1 MRFWDSSAILPLLV
15 EEPTTSGLIDELR
28 IDDELIVW
36 WASRV
41 ECVSAIARLERKGA
55 LTADETA
62 IAIDRLTALAT
73 AWQEVV
79 PGHRLRDIAVRLLRV
94 HPLRAADALQLAAAI
109 TAAEL
114 EPSTLEFLT
123 LDQRLATAATREGF
137 RVRQGDSAVS
147 SVELG

>member
-15 EEPTTSGLIDELR
+15 EEPTTSGLTDELR

-41 ECVSAIARLERKGA
+41 ECVSAIARLEREGA

-137 RVRQGDSAVS
+137 RVRQSDSAVS
-147 SVELG
+147 SVEPG